1 MSISASRSQ
10 YRAARQSD
18 GGYPG
23 SEGPIEWTVGAWVLV
38 LTVLSIALA
47 LL

>member
-10 YRAARQSD
+10 YRARRSD
-18 GGYPG
+18 SGYPG
-23 SEGPIEWTVGAWVLV
+23 TEFPFEYTVAAWVLV
-38 LTVLSIALA
+38 VAVLSIALA